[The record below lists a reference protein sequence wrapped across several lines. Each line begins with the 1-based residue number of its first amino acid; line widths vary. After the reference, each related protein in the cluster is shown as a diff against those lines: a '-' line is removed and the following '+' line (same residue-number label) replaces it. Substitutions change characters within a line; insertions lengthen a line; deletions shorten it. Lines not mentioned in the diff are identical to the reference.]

1 MISQQLQPDE
11 IFQFVEILNRSAKG
25 DFLPDLSE
33 GSQEIRLLDKLSS
46 CGLVNAKRRANN
58 GIYVALLTTEGRVA
72 AQEAHQWVENQGRQ
86 GEVQLALFNFLKESY
101 GQSPSKLIGQEVRS
115 QPLTEDELYEAVDAL
130 EKVGAISIPNGT
142 SNGGAH
148 GLPLRAFHN
157 PAWSQRINRREAPA
171 WYNLQMVPVSQN
183 IYNQPTTNN
192 FSGITESQIA
202 IGDNAQQTQH
212 NSHGLS
218 AEDVARIGSFFRDL
232 QERIKEEIADEEQRK
247 ALLDFAQRAEGELRE
262 AETQEDAKSL
272 REKFLEL
279 TAPAIAS
286 EGAHSLFTYIFQQ
299 WPLPMAS

>member
-11 IFQFVEILNRSAKG
+11 IFQFVDILNRSTKG

-33 GSQEIRLLDKLSS
+33 DSQEIHLLDKLSS
-46 CGLVNAKRRANN
+46 CGLVNAKRKANN
-58 GIYVALLTTEGRVA
+58 GIHVALLTETGKVA
-72 AQEAHQWVENQGRQ
+72 AQEARQWVENQGRQ
-86 GEVQLALFNFLKESY
+86 GEVQLALFDYLKESN
-101 GQSPSKLIGQEVRS
+101 GQSPSNLIGQAVS
-115 QPLTEDELYEAVDAL
+115 NQPLTEDELYEAVDAL

-148 GLPLRAFHN
+148 GLPLRASHN
-157 PAWSQRINRREAPA
+157 PAWSQRMKRRQAPA

-202 IGDNAQQTQH
+202 IGDNAQQTQN

-232 QERIKEEIADEEQRK
+232 RDQIEEKIADAEQRE
-247 ALLDFAQRAEGELRE
+247 ALLALAERAENELLA
-262 AETQEDAKSL
+262 AETQEESKSI
-272 REKFLEL
+272 RERFLEH
-279 TAPAIAS
+279 AVPALAN
-286 EGAHSLFTYIFQQ
+286 EGAHALVAFIFQA
-299 WPLPMAS
+299 WPLLAF